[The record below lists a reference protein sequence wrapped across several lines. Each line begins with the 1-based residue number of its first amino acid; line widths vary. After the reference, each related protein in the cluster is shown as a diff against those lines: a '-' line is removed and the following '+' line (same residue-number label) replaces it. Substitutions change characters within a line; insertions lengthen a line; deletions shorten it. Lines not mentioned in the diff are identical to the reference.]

1 MIAKVRW
8 SGNWLAVSAAALCFF
23 VCVRCLWRHDWVSAG
38 SLVVLAIV
46 QVIRNQRERV
56 LLTKIRDMQ
65 DWR

>member
-1 MIAKVRW
+1 MIPRVRR

-23 VCVRCLWRHDWVSAG
+23 VCVRCLYGHDWISAG

-46 QVIRNQRERV
+46 QIIRNQRERV
-56 LLTKIRDMQ
+56 LLTKIKDMQ